1 MQAVTPID
9 EHRAGAALAAWYA
22 PGRIPTLEP
31 GDVADMLAA
40 LDEPTAEASL
50 IRWAYKKPPVGDLPG
65 EDLAAME
72 RARAAA
78 AQVTA

>member
-1 MQAVTPID
+1 MTPL
-9 EHRAGAALAAWYA
+9 EGRRAYAALTAWYA
-22 PGRIPTLEP
+22 PARIPGCLES
-31 GDVADMLAA
+31 GDVEDMLAA

-50 IRWAYKKPPVGDLPG
+50 VRWAYKTPPNCDLPV